1 MNFGPP
7 RAQLCVDNSVLES
20 VQVLTI
26 NSQIKASTKLFQLR
40 ALNHKVTF
48 LGDNIDA
55 LGRFEN
61 K

>member
-26 NSQIKASTKLFQLR
+26 NSQIKVIRFLTK
-40 ALNHKVTF
+40 
-48 LGDNIDA
+48 NIPW
-55 LGRFEN
+55 
-61 K
+61 